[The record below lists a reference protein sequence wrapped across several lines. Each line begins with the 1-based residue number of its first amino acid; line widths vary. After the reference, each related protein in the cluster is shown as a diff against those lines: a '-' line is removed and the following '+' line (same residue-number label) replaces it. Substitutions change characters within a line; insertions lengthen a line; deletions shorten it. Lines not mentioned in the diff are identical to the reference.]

1 MRLLTIAIGWMFAMT
16 AGAVEL
22 TDTIGAQE
30 EMEAPI
36 EQLADTV
43 VAEPEQPKK
52 KLGLIRRI
60 IRGFDRLDERYIEPQ
75 HYVFAAM
82 LQTTYNYER
91 YSLSGGNQS
100 ITMKPDRNLR
110 IGPYAGWKWVFL
122 GYTFELGN
130 LNFGGGRREFDF
142 SMYSS
147 QIGIDLF
154 YRRTGQDYK
163 LKQVNFGNADMSEL
177 EDQPFNGIEVGIT
190 GANIYYIF
198 NHGRF
203 LYPAAF
209 S

>member
-82 LQTTYNYER
+82 LQTT
-91 YSLSGGNQS
+91 
-100 ITMKPDRNLR
+100 
-110 IGPYAGWKWVFL
+110 
-122 GYTFELGN
+122 
-130 LNFGGGRREFDF
+130 
-142 SMYSS
+142 
-147 QIGIDLF
+147 
-154 YRRTGQDYK
+154 
-163 LKQVNFGNADMSEL
+163 
-177 EDQPFNGIEVGIT
+177 
-190 GANIYYIF
+190 
-198 NHGRF
+198 
-203 LYPAAF
+203 
-209 S
+209 